1 MNLLKEKIQEALSSV
16 LPISA
21 IVLLLSV
28 TLTPMPIGVLLMFL
42 SGAVLLILGMGLF
55 SLGADVAMMPM
66 GNGIGT
72 QLTKMKK
79 TPLIILVC
87 FLIGFFITISEPDLQ
102 VLARQ
107 APAIPDLVIVLSVAV
122 GVGAFFVVAMFRTIF
137 KISLSHMLILCYLA
151 VFVLS
156 IFTPNE
162 FLPIA
167 FDSGGV
173 TTGPMTVPFI
183 MALGIGMAVM
193 RSDKDARDD
202 SFGLVALCSVGPIIA
217 VMVLGILFRS
227 TTGTY
232 SPVEIPDVSTSQD
245 VIKQFVI
252 GLPHYI
258 KEVSM
263 ALLPIAL
270 FFILFQLITKRFKKR
285 QMIKMGIGV
294 IYTFLGLALFL
305 TGVNIGFMPAGN
317 FIGKELASLPYPIV
331 IIPVGMLVGYF
342 IVSAE
347 PAVHVLTE
355 QVEEISSGAIGA
367 KAMKYSLSI
376 GVAVSVGLAMI
387 RVLTGISIYWFLV
400 PGYALAVGLTFITP
414 KIFTAIAF
422 DSGGVAS
429 GPMTATFLLPLAM
442 GASEAVG
449 GNILTD
455 AFGCVAMV
463 AMTPLITIQL
473 LGVITKNKID
483 HAPHVEAD
491 DLDLLPEADDIIEYA
506 EVNQDE

>member
-1 MNLLKEKIQEALSSV
+1 MNLLLKEKIQEALSSV

-28 TLTPMPIGVLLMFL
+28 TITPMPLGVLMMFL
-42 SGAVLLILGMGLF
+42 VGAVLLILGMGFF

-66 GNGIGT
+66 GNGIGA

-79 TPLIILVC
+79 VPLIIFVC
-87 FLIGFFITISEPDLQ
+87 FLIGFFITVSEPDLQ
-102 VLARQ
+102 VLAKQ
-107 APAIPDLVIVLSVAV
+107 APSIPDLIIIFSVAIGV
-122 GVGAFFVVAMFRTIF
+122 GVFLVVAMLRTMF
-137 KISLSHMLILCYLA
+137 KVSLSQMLIVCYII
-151 VFVLS
+151 VFGLS
-156 IFTPNE
+156 IFTPRE

-183 MALGIGMAVM
+183 MALGIGMASM
-193 RSDKDARDD
+193 RSDKDAKDD

-232 SPVEIPDVSTSQD
+232 SPVEIPDVVTSQD
-245 VIKQFVI
+245 VVKQFVI
-252 GLPHYI
+252 GLPHFI

-263 ALLPIAL
+263 ALMPIAL
-270 FFILFQLITKRFKKR
+270 FFLVFQMMTKRFKKR
-285 QMIKMGIGV
+285 QMIKMGVGA

-305 TGVNIGFMPAGN
+305 TGVNVGFMPAGN
-317 FIGKELASLPYPIV
+317 FIGKELAALPYNYI
-331 IIPVGMLVGYF
+331 IIPIGMIVGYF
-342 IVSAE
+342 IVAAE
-347 PAVHVLTE
+347 PAVHVLNQ
-355 QVEEISSGAIGA
+355 QVEEISSGSISA
-367 KAMKYSLSI
+367 KAMQYSLSI

-387 RVLTGISIYWFLV
+387 RVLTGISIYWLLI
-400 PGYALAVGLTFITP
+400 PGYALAIGLTFITP

-473 LGVITKNKID
+473 LGVLTKNKMD
-483 HAPHVEAD
+483 HAQHIEAA
-491 DLDLLPEADDIIEYA
+491 DLIEEFDDIIEYA
-506 EVNQDE
+506 EVNVSE